1 MSTDKSSLILKKYQ
15 PLSFDDYVINK
26 QYADLFKTFIDLE
39 KLNILLIGSPC
50 CGKTTNIES
59 IIREYYQ
66 LDKIP
71 SENLLYINN
80 LQDQGIQYY
89 RTDVKNFCQ
98 IKSSVKN
105 KKKFVILD
113 NLDTINEQS
122 QQVFRNYIDK
132 YSNNVFFIASCSYK
146 QKVIDSIQ
154 SRLTIIKLKEITHDD
169 LNAILQHVKLNEK
182 IKITTAA
189 EKILLNIC
197 DYSIRKLLSYIEKF
211 KLYNKKVDANNVKI
225 ICNNISFNDFDVYT
239 NYLISLD
246 IKNATCLI
254 NSLYERGYSVL
265 DIFDNYFTYIKYNS
279 NLNLD
284 NKYKLIKLICKYISI
299 FHTIHEHGIELI
311 MFTKNAID
319 IFTPSE
325 KLNIQVKS

>member
-1 MSTDKSSLILKKYQ
+1 MSKDKASLILKKYQ
-15 PLSFDDYVINK
+15 PSSFDDYIINK
-26 QYADLFKTFIDLE
+26 QYTNLFKTFIDLE

-50 CGKTTNIES
+50 CGKSTNIEA
-59 IIREYYQ
+59 IISEYYEHN
-66 LDKIP
+66 KIP

-105 KKKFVILD
+105 KKKIVILD

-154 SRLTIIKLKEITHDD
+154 SRLTIIKLKEITLAD
-169 LNAILQHVKLNEK
+169 LNAVLQHVKLNEK
-182 IKITTAA
+182 IKITAAA
-189 EKILLNIC
+189 EKVLLSIC

-211 KLYNKKVDANNVKI
+211 KLYNKKVDNNNVKI
-225 ICNNISFNDFDVYT
+225 ICNNISFNDFDIYT
-239 NYLISLD
+239 NYLINLD
-246 IKNATCLI
+246 INNAICLI

-279 NLNLD
+279 NLNQD

-299 FHTIHEHGIELI
+299 FHTIHEHSIELI

-319 IFTPSE
+319 IFAQS
-325 KLNIQVKS
+325 KVKS

>member
-1 MSTDKSSLILKKYQ
+1 MSKDNSTLILKKYQ
-15 PLSFDDYVINK
+15 PFTFDDYIIHK
-26 QYADLFKTFIDLE
+26 EYTDLFKTFIQLG
-39 KLNILLIGSPC
+39 KLNILLIGNPC
-50 CGKTTNIES
+50 SGKTTNIEA
-59 IIREYYQ
+59 IIKEYYQ
-66 LDKIP
+66 LNKIP
-71 SENLLYINN
+71 TENLLYINN

-132 YSNNVFFIASCSYK
+132 YSDNVFFIASCSYK

-154 SRLTIIKLKEITHDD
+154 SRLTILKLKDVRLDD
-169 LNAILQHVKLNEK
+169 LKSILKHVKHHEN
-182 IKITTAA
+182 IKITPAA
-189 EKILLNIC
+189 ENVLLNIC

-211 KLYNKKVDANNVKI
+211 KLYNKKIDINNVRL
-225 ICNNISFNDFDVYT
+225 ICNNISFDDFDRYT
-239 NYLISLD
+239 DYLINLD
-246 IKNATCLI
+246 MTNSIQVI

-279 NLNLD
+279 ELSHD

-299 FHTIHEHGIELI
+299 FHTIHEHSIELI

-319 IFTPSE
+319 IFKDNS
-325 KLNIQVKS
+325 

>member
-1 MSTDKSSLILKKYQ
+1 MSKDNPPLILKKYQ
-15 PLSFDDYVINK
+15 PSTFDGYIIHK
-26 QYADLFKTFIDLE
+26 EYIELFKTFIRLG

-50 CGKTTNIES
+50 SGKSTHIES
-59 IIREYYQ
+59 IIKEYYQ
-66 LDKIP
+66 LNNIP
-71 SENLLYINN
+71 PENLLYINN

-89 RTDVKNFCQ
+89 RSDVKNFCQ

-132 YSNNVFFIASCSYK
+132 YSDNVFFMASCSYK

-154 SRLTIIKLKEITHDD
+154 SRLTILKLKAVCFDD
-169 LNAILQHVKLNEK
+169 LRTVLKYVKCNEN
-182 IKITTAA
+182 INISSEA
-189 EKILLNIC
+189 EGVLLNIC

-211 KLYNKKVDANNVKI
+211 KLYNKKIDANNVRL
-225 ICNNISFNDFDVYT
+225 ICNNISFNDFDRYT
-239 NYLISLD
+239 GYLINLD
-246 IKNATCLI
+246 MPKSIDVI

-279 NLNLD
+279 DLSHD

-299 FHTIHEHGIELI
+299 FHTIHEHNIELI

-319 IFTPSE
+319 VFKDNS
-325 KLNIQVKS
+325 

>member
-1 MSTDKSSLILKKYQ
+1 MSKDNSTLILKKYQ
-15 PLSFDDYVINK
+15 PFTFDDYIIHK
-26 QYADLFKTFIDLE
+26 EYIELFKTFTRLG
-39 KLNILLIGSPC
+39 KLNLLLIGSPC
-50 CGKTTNIES
+50 SGKSTHIEA
-59 IIREYYQ
+59 IIKEYYQ
-66 LDKIP
+66 LNNIP
-71 SENLLYINN
+71 PENLLYINN

-132 YSNNVFFIASCSYK
+132 YSDNVFFIASCSYK

-154 SRLTIIKLKEITHDD
+154 SRLTILKLKAVSFED
-169 LNAILQHVKLNEK
+169 LKTVLKHVKCNEN
-182 IKITTAA
+182 INISSQA
-189 EKILLNIC
+189 EDVLLNIC

-211 KLYNKKVDANNVKI
+211 KLYNKKIDVNNVRLV
-225 ICNNISFNDFDVYT
+225 CNNISFNDFDRYT
-239 NYLISLD
+239 DYLINLD
-246 IKNATCLI
+246 MSNSIHVI

-279 NLNLD
+279 HLSHD

-299 FHTIHEHGIELI
+299 FHTIHEHNIELV

-319 IFTPSE
+319 IFKDNS
-325 KLNIQVKS
+325 